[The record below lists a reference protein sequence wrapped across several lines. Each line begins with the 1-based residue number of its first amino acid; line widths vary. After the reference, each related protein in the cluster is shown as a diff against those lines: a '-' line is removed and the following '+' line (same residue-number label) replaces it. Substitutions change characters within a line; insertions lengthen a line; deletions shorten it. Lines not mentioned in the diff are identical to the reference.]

1 VVEELGDD
9 SALLGFHASFKMWT
23 QGHTKTP
30 RDVAE
35 AALANVVKDK
45 AEAAYARSDFFHK
58 RRKLLECW
66 DFFISKC
73 NVNIIS
79 HSS

>member
-1 VVEELGDD
+1 VVEELGDV
-9 SALLGFHASFKMWT
+9 SALLGFRTSFKMWT
-23 QGHTKTP
+23 PGHTKTP

-58 RRKLLECW
+58 RRKFLKRW
-66 DFFISKC
+66 DFLKAHIM
-73 NVNIIS
+73 
-79 HSS
+79 

>member
-1 VVEELGDD
+1 
-9 SALLGFHASFKMWT
+9 MWT

-58 RRKLLECW
+58 RRKFLKRW
-66 DFFISKC
+66 DFFKAHIM
-73 NVNIIS
+73 
-79 HSS
+79 